1 MKNPISS
8 FLNWLNGYSDLS
20 GKDGSSS
27 DLSQAFPQENKPS
40 SKPAIS
46 SKLEKNPFIFT
57 PNIEYRE
64 FKLDLPSRDALGLP
78 LIDMQAEKVNDDGNC
93 LIEAFIR
100 GLSAEKREKLVNVL
114 SRLDIQDMLN
124 TTPRFERVK
133 AIIANKPSEDPKNT
147 LNAYLAIF
155 AALADKVPGKY
166 TDAQQND
173 ARTVARAVVGFYVA
187 RMLAHV
193 STLQVFDA
201 QGYRLNLQQEMV
213 EFLINTVAE
222 EAKPLKNKLL
232 TQIRTILVN
241 DDRIVEAVLRD
252 FNAPILDPLDQMRN
266 LNDVL
271 QAIRSQEARGDFVLT
286 TAFQHFSFEQIS
298 QLIKIYFEGQARANG
313 NDQKFYFSLSTIKV
327 IAQHLGVNL
336 IVFTEN
342 RLGEA
347 VAGLL
352 KQQSHMATSPLRD
365 HKPVA
370 IYYQTNHGDLVNPD
384 QLSAPTLDVIEQ
396 MLSGTGARPIPALA
410 RAAAVSRFPAVPLV
424 ERPRVAVPAPDR
436 VPTPARGDVEA
447 PLESDDEETV
457 PTPERTP
464 SPARAVDVP
473 DAAASAAK
481 TKKPVLA
488 TPIDWVMTDQ
498 GDEEQEVDDRHKA
511 DAAQDIAD
519 DALSIDEP
527 EQAPDELPVDEIKPR
542 VSDLVPVT
550 DTVDEPSNKTILIDK
565 IIEVL
570 RDQPAGLML
579 ARHLAE
585 YGLYGSFSHLA
596 DATELVDVTGL
607 NLQRRLMDRATGKYP
622 TTLTNVPTHI
632 TKAHAY
638 AQIVD
643 RIEDFHFEWMLLD
656 NPFDDITEALADNT
670 SGIAIAYNKIEGL
683 LQKIN
688 PNARI
693 VKLFQENPAD
703 RFEEAFRLGPNNVN
717 VFLGPPE
724 SVLVA
729 WAFGAKHSLLTMK
742 VHMPA
747 RITLP
752 ITPGVRT
759 RPVPINIPA
768 GKDTVY
774 GVLHFLLDHFH
785 KNNINVTEQEQMKII
800 NEIMSTLLED
810 LQAKLNVAER
820 SSSPAVQAL
829 AGQIKRDIVLVA
841 SQWAGLY
848 NMNEVLSVGTDP
860 DQHPVDKNQFASLKG
875 LFKSDIPKSFDPTTF
890 VNALNDNLSGSLTA
904 REHDELLGMSGKLAG
919 SMTEAASGTAPTRP
933 VRLADEPLNKYKQND
948 EHHTPFRKRG
958 P

>member
-8 FLNWLNGYSDLS
+8 FLNWLNGYSGLS
-20 GKDGSSS
+20 GEDTSSS
-27 DLSQAFPQENKPS
+27 DLSQKFPEVIRAS

-57 PNIEYRE
+57 TNIEHLE
-64 FKLDLPSRDALGLP
+64 FKLDLTSRDALGLP
-78 LIDMQAEKVNDDGNC
+78 LIDMQAEKVKGDGNC

-100 GLSAEKREKLVNVL
+100 GLSAEKREKLVNSL
-114 SRLDIQDMLN
+114 SARDIQDMLKK
-124 TTPRFERVK
+124 TPNFERVK
-133 AIIANKPSEDPKNT
+133 DIIASKPSEDPKNT

-155 AALADKVPGKY
+155 AALADNVPGKY

-187 RMLAHV
+187 RMLAPV

-201 QGYRLNLQQEMV
+201 KGYRLNLQQEMV
-213 EFLINTVAE
+213 EFLINSVAE

-252 FNAPILDPLDQMRN
+252 FNALTFDPLDQLHN
-266 LNDVL
+266 LNDVF
-271 QAIRSQEARGDFVLT
+271 QAIRSQEARGDLVLT
-286 TAFQHFSFEQIS
+286 TAFQHFSLEQIS

-313 NDQKFYFSLSTIKV
+313 NDQKFYFSLPTLKV
-327 IAQHLGVNL
+327 IAQHLGVNFV
-336 IVFTEN
+336 VFTEN
-342 RLGEA
+342 RLGDG
-347 VAGLL
+347 VARLL
-352 KQQSHMATSPLRD
+352 KPQSHMATSPLRD

-370 IYYQTNHGDLVNPD
+370 IYYQTNHSDLVNPD
-384 QLSAPTLDVIEQ
+384 QLSPQTLDVIEQ
-396 MLSGTGARPIPALA
+396 MLSATLARPVPAPARASAVVPGARRAPHVAALGLPFAYTPA
-410 RAAAVSRFPAVPLV
+410 
-424 ERPRVAVPAPDR
+424 AVPAPDR
-436 VPTPARGDVEA
+436 VPTPARVEEEDVVGADADRHNDDEVAAAHVSNIVEIDNGDVDDDVASIVDTDEGISRVESEA
-447 PLESDDEETV
+447 GDVSEPDSDE
-457 PTPERTP
+457 
-464 SPARAVDVP
+464 DV
-473 DAAASAAK
+473 
-481 TKKPVLA
+481 
-488 TPIDWVMTDQ
+488 
-498 GDEEQEVDDRHKA
+498 
-511 DAAQDIAD
+511 
-519 DALSIDEP
+519 
-527 EQAPDELPVDEIKPR
+527 LPDEIKPR

-550 DTVDEPSNKTILIDK
+550 DTVDEPSNKTVLIDK
-565 IIEVL
+565 IIQVL

-596 DATELVDVTGL
+596 DATDMVDVTGL
-607 NLQRRLMDRATGKYP
+607 NLQRRLMDRATGKYQ

-724 SVLVA
+724 SVLMA
-729 WAFGAKHSLLTMK
+729 WAFGAKHSLLSMK
-742 VHMPA
+742 SA
-747 RITLP
+747 SLSTISSTLRRQ
-752 ITPGVRT
+752 G
-759 RPVPINIPA
+759 INVDIPSSN
-768 GKDTVY
+768 DTVY
-774 GVLHFLLDHFH
+774 KVLYFLLNDT
-785 KNNINVTEQEQMKII
+785 NNIQVTEQEQMKII
-800 NEIMSTLLED
+800 NEIMSTMLED
-810 LQAKLNVAER
+810 LQAKLNTAER

-860 DQHPVDKNQFASLKG
+860 EQHPVDKKQFASLKG

-904 REHDELLGMSGKLAG
+904 REHDELLGMSGKLVG
-919 SMTEAASGTAPTRP
+919 SMTEAAVGTTPTTTPARP
-933 VRLADEPLNKYKQND
+933 PIGLANDPKTKYQSSNT
-948 EHHTPFRKRG
+948 HRPFRG